1 MNNLRLEDLKS
12 NYREIENS
20 MKELKNGIY
29 NQNEEDIYNYVTR
42 INNRCMDI
50 FDILDCIREEEEEE
64 WERRIWS
71 I

>member
-64 WERRIWS
+64 
-71 I
+71 